1 MNGNRL
7 NNEEKNKKYS
17 SVTVV
22 SNGQEQNVQKKKTKI
37 KNVYR
42 THTLRSRRKRSVP
55 IGIVLTLIVITLML
69 MMLVSNYVA
78 LNEYTREVAALN
90 SSLETLKSEE
100 KKLNSDID
108 NSTDVLGI
116 EKYASESLGMVGSAD
131 VEKRYVEVSE
141 GEKIEVYEVED
152 DGTMGAIT
160 SALFALTDNLI
171 ESWNILM
178 GN

>member
-1 MNGNRL
+1 MNGKKYNSH
-7 NNEEKNKKYS
+7 EEYRKYS

-22 SNGQEQNVQKKKTKI
+22 SDGQEQNDRKKKAKV
-37 KNVYR
+37 KNVYK
-42 THTLRSRRKRSVP
+42 THTLRSRRRAGVP
-55 IGIVLTLIVITLML
+55 IGIVLAVIAITLML

-78 LNEYTREVAALN
+78 LNEYTKEVAALN

-100 KKLNSDID
+100 KKLTAEMENT
-108 NSTDVLGI
+108 TDVIGI
-116 EKYASESLGMVGSAD
+116 GKYASEELGMVGAAD
-131 VEKRYVEVSE
+131 VEKRYVEVNE

-171 ESWNILM
+171 DSWNILM

>member
-22 SNGQEQNVQKKKTKI
+22 SDGQEQNVQKKKTKT

-42 THTLRSRRKRSVP
+42 THTLRSRKKGNVP
-55 IGIVLTLIVITLML
+55 IGVVLAVIFITLIL

-78 LNEYTREVAALN
+78 LNEYTKEVAALN
-90 SSLETLKSEE
+90 STLESLKSEE

-108 NSTDVLGI
+108 RSTDVLGI
-116 EKYASESLGMVGSAD
+116 EKYASEKLGMVGSGD
-131 VEKRYVEVSE
+131 VEKKYVGASE
-141 GEKIEVYEVED
+141 DEKIEVYEVEE

-160 SALFALTDNLI
+160 SALFALTNNLI
-171 ESWNILM
+171 DSWNILM